1 MKKYIKGFRELL
13 PTWIICVFMISGI
26 HSWNFAVVLILFV
39 LQCIQL
45 KNIRNKICEYE
56 NLIEDYRKIISE
68 YNEKEKTDITL
79 DLAFS
84 EKHNKLISK
93 TNSQNN
99 VENKEHFQNDSFQT
113 DCEETVVLEKET
125 NNLEVE
131 KKVKVYKFPPINLLA
146 KRRINNK
153 ESDSRELKEQAMRL
167 YQTLSTFGVRV
178 TITDIT
184 QNPLVTRFEIQPEQG
199 TKISKIVNLSADI
212 KLNLAVSDIRIEA
225 PISGKS
231 AVGIEIPN
239 KTRNVVALRELI
251 ESKEFND
258 FPSNLACAVGIDYSG
273 NILVA
278 DIAKMPHLLIGGTT
292 GSGKTTFINSVI
304 MGILYKSTPE
314 DVKMIMI
321 DTKYV
326 NLSVYNGIPHL
337 LIPVVTD
344 PKKAGAALHWG
355 VAEMTE
361 RYKKFADIGVRSL
374 KEYNNKIESS
384 NLEDNYYKPEKQP
397 QIVVII
403 DDLSDLMAVNA
414 KETEE
419 SIIRLAQMSRAAG
432 MHLVIATQR
441 PSTDVITGLIKSNI
455 PSRIAFSVFSS
466 IDSKVILDDKGAE
479 ELLGNGDMLFKPQ
492 GYLKPVRV
500 QGAFVSDKEILDVV
514 DFLKNQEIENA
525 YSDDVNHYIKRTGN
539 GGGMVDNDSNSTYD
553 EHFAEAGR
561 FIIKKNKAS
570 IGMIQ
575 RLFKIGFSRAAKIM
589 DELYE
594 FGVVGEEEGTKPRK
608 ILMTLEEFEE
618 YLDK

>member
-45 KNIRNKICEYE
+45 KNIRNKIYEYE
-56 NLIEDYRKIISE
+56 NLIEDYRKIINK
-68 YNEKEKTDITL
+68 YNEKEKADISL

-84 EKHNKLISK
+84 EKHNEKNK
-93 TNSQNN
+93 AT
-99 VENKEHFQNDSFQT
+99 VENDIEIKEDFQNDNLQIER
-113 DCEETVVLEKET
+113 EETVILEEET
-125 NNLEVE
+125 NKIEVE
-131 KKVKVYKFPPINLLA
+131 NKVKVYKFPPINLLS
-146 KRRINNK
+146 KRIINNK
-153 ESDSRELKEQAMRL
+153 ENNSRELKEQAMRL
-167 YQTLSTFGVRV
+167 HQTLLTFGVHV
-178 TITDIT
+178 TITDVT
-184 QNPLVTRFEIQPEQG
+184 QNPLVTRFEMQPEQG
-199 TKISKIVNLSADI
+199 TKISKIINLSDDI
-212 KLNLAVSDIRIEA
+212 KLNLAVNDIRIEA
-225 PISGKS
+225 PIPGKS
-231 AVGIEIPN
+231 AIGIEIPS
-239 KTRNVVALRELI
+239 KTRYVVALRDLI
-251 ESKEFND
+251 ASKEFND

-304 MGILYKSTPE
+304 MGILYKSTPD

-326 NLSVYNGIPHL
+326 NLTAYNGIPHL

-361 RYKKFADIGVRSL
+361 RYHKFSDYGVRNL
-374 KEYNNKIESS
+374 EEYNRKIESS
-384 NLEDNYYKPEKQP
+384 NLEDNYYKSEKLP

-403 DDLSDLMAVNA
+403 DDLSDLMAVNSS
-414 KETEE
+414 EVEE
-419 SIIRLAQMSRAAG
+419 NIIRLAQMSRGAG
-432 MHLVIATQR
+432 IHLVIATQR
-441 PSTDVITGLIKSNI
+441 PSTDVLTGLIKSNI

-492 GYLKPVRV
+492 GYLKPIRV
-500 QGAFVSDKEILDVV
+500 QGAFVLDKEILDVV
-514 DFLKNQEIENA
+514 DFLKNQEIENI
-525 YSDDVNHYIKRTGN
+525 YSDDVNRNIKRMGN
-539 GGGMVDNDSNSTYD
+539 RGGMADNDSNSTRD
-553 EHFAEAGR
+553 EHFVEAGR
-561 FIIKKNKAS
+561 FIIKENKAS